1 MFILGNQFLLP
12 ADKAENEDLVGE
24 GDSGAQSF
32 LPVCRFWH
40 LLSTESLVMIRSRVW
55 VPRRAAPLAPLYKS
69 ALVAPSSVI
78 AELSGGSVS
87 RSHSSY
93 FADS

>member
-12 ADKAENEDLVGE
+12 ADRAENEDLMGE
-24 GDSGAQSF
+24 GVSGAQSF
-32 LPVCRFWH
+32 LPVSRFWH
-40 LLSTESLVMIRSRVW
+40 FLSTEWLVMIRSRVW
-55 VPRRAAPLAPLYKS
+55 VPSRAAPSSPLYKP
-69 ALVAPSSVI
+69 ALTAPSSVI
-78 AELSGGSVS
+78 AELSGGCVS